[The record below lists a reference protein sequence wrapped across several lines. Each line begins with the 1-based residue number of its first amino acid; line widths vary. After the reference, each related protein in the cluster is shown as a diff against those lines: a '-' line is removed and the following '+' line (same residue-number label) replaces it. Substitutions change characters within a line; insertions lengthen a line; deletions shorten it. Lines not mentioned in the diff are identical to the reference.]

1 MNRLRASLA
10 FVFTGGLLIFLS
22 PYFIYQPVMKRLPW
36 AVPMIVI
43 PIYAV
48 LSYGAAGSF
57 VWSVSLAKWKSRL
70 RWAKTWLL
78 WPTALHKY
86 TSFRAPP
93 RT

>member
-22 PYFIYQPVMKRLPW
+22 PYFIYEAVVKHLPW

-48 LSYGAAGSF
+48 LSYGAF
-57 VWSVSLAKWKSRL
+57 
-70 RWAKTWLL
+70 KTF
-78 WPTALHKY
+78 WPHIIGRSGTATQEKDEPN
-86 TSFRAPP
+86 R
-93 RT
+93 RN